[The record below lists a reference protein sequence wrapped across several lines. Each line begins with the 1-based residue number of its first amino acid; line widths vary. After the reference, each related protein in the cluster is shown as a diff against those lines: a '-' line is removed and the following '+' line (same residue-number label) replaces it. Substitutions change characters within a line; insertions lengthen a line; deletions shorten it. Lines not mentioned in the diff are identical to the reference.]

1 MSRVRRGQSG
11 FSLLEAIVALTIFS
25 ICATALFAWLS
36 VNVDALNRVQANR
49 AQVSDGRTALALLEG
64 VNPMKE
70 PSGERDLPGNLVV
83 RWTASEIVP
92 RKPAISTTNSPLVFD
107 IALYALDVH
116 VTREGRE
123 TSRFTLRRA
132 GWETARILGDGTP

>member
-1 MSRVRRGQSG
+1 MSAGGRQSG

-25 ICATALFAWLS
+25 LCATALFAWLS
-36 VNVDALNRVQANR
+36 VNVNALDRVQANR
-49 AQVSDGRTALALLEG
+49 TRVGDGRTALALLEG

-70 PSGERDLPGNLVV
+70 PSGERELPGNLVV
-83 RWTASEIVP
+83 RWTARELVP

-107 IALYALDVH
+107 IALYALDVR
-116 VTREGRE
+116 VTRAGHE

-132 GWETARILGDGTP
+132 GWETARTLGDGTP